1 MRRPLLVLGATSPI
15 GAGVVEAAVEAG
27 RPVIAIACDDAG
39 LQRLVAAHPGAHL
52 QVLSAPFRTDEEAA
66 ALARTLHRL
75 DRPFDGIVA
84 TVCGGRERGRL
95 LDQPA
100 SRLHETF
107 DEVLIPHL
115 AAARHL
121 LPLLA
126 ASGRSGGYVL
136 IDGPGGEHP
145 WAGYG
150 HRSVGAA
157 ALRMLARVLHDEAR
171 VLPVRVQ
178 MLSVDLPVRTDANAA
193 HACAQWPSALSI
205 GRRALAMIDRRDS
218 EGAAPLVH
226 CAKSCEDDGGL
237 TLALGQ
243 AAASATH
250 PRPDSPPLSPRA
262 RFEAASA
269 PKPDSDGTLLTSRC
283 LQDVRTLLDSVTSTV
298 PMKGDSPR

>member
-1 MRRPLLVLGATSPI
+1 MRRPLLILGATSPI

-84 TVCGGRERGRL
+84 AVCGGRERGRL

-100 SRLHETF
+100 SRPRETF
-107 DEVLIPHL
+107 HEVLIPHL

-121 LPLLA
+121 LPPPP

-193 HACAQWPSALSI
+193 HACAQWPSTLSI

-243 AAASATH
+243 AAASATL
-250 PRPDSPPLSPRA
+250 PDSPPRSPRT
-262 RFEAASA
+262 RSEAASA
-269 PKPDSDGTLLTSRC
+269 PKPDSDDTLLTSRC
-283 LQDVRTLLDSVTSTV
+283 LQDVRTLLDSVKSTV
-298 PMKGDSPR
+298 PTKGDSPR